1 MLFDPI
7 KLAYYIEKVI
17 NSYITYMLK
26 YYHMIYRHYTR
37 QDLWQ
42 IFYKDFKGFTFDLFR
57 KGYQVVVREL

>member
-1 MLFDPI
+1 MLFDPT

-26 YYHMIYRHYTR
+26 CHHMIYRNCIR

-42 IFYKDFKGFTFDLFR
+42 IFYKDFKGFIFDLF
-57 KGYQVVVREL
+57 KKSYQVVVREL